1 MTLAG
6 NWNYPTTIR
15 FGAGR
20 ISELPIL
27 CAELGMHRP
36 LLVTDAGLAALP
48 PVQKLVEVLA
58 AAGIAHALFHEL
70 HPNPALR
77 DVDAGVAAL
86 KAGAHDGVIA
96 IGGGSALDVGK
107 TVALMAGQTRP
118 LWDFED
124 VGDNWK
130 RVDTAAM
137 LPVIAIPTTAGT
149 GSEVGRAALIIDEAA
164 QRKVIIFHPAMLPSR
179 VLADPELTTGLP
191 PRLTAATG
199 IDALVHNFE
208 AYCAPGYH
216 PMADGIA
223 LEGMRLV
230 HGFLLR
236 AVRDGSDIEARSQ
249 MLAASMMGATA
260 FQKGLGAVH
269 ALAHPIGAVF
279 DIHHGLA
286 NAILL
291 PYVMQ
296 RNRPAIED
304 KMLHL
309 ARILDLPGS
318 GYDAVLQWVLTLRR
332 EAGIPHSLGD
342 IGLNE
347 ARAGEIGSMAKAD
360 PSDGGNP
367 CPLTPGDYSALFRH
381 AIAGRLHD

>member
-6 NWNYPTTIR
+6 NWNYPTHIR

-20 ISELPIL
+20 ISELPGL
-27 CAELGMHRP
+27 CAELGMRNP
-36 LLVTDAGLAALP
+36 LIITDAGLAGLP
-48 PVQKLVEVLA
+48 PVQKLLSVLSA
-58 AAGIAHALFHEL
+58 ADIAHALFHEL
-70 HPNPALR
+70 RPNPIGR
-77 DVDAGVAAL
+77 DVTAGVAAL
-86 KAGAHDGVIA
+86 RAGAHDGVIA

-107 TVALMAGQTRP
+107 TVALMAGQNRP

-130 RVDTAAM
+130 RVDATAM

-191 PRLTAATG
+191 SRLTAATG

-208 AYCAPGYH
+208 AFCAPAYH
-216 PMADGIA
+216 PLADGIA
-223 LEGMRLV
+223 LQGMRLV
-230 HGFLLR
+230 HDFLLR
-236 AVRDGSDIEARSQ
+236 AVNDGNDIEARSQ
-249 MLAASMMGATA
+249 MLAASLMGATA

-279 DIHHGLA
+279 DVHHGLA

-296 RNRPAIED
+296 RNRTAITE
-304 KMLHL
+304 KMVTL
-309 ARILDLPGS
+309 ARVLDLPGS

-332 EAGIPHSLGD
+332 EAGIPDSLGD
-342 IGLNE
+342 IGLND
-347 ARAGEIGSMAKAD
+347 ARAVEIGAMAKAD

-367 CPLTPGDYSALFRH
+367 CLLSADDYRH
-381 AIAGRLHD
+381 IFMEAVAGRLHD